1 MDSLSRFPFISE
13 TTHQPVG
20 MVSEEPPPYTELPI
34 NGHISLMTGYSPH
47 KQLQNIHQF
56 QANSSL
62 LTTNDVTF
70 MDSSNYQGNNSDDRI
85 VHNVDSQTEREYV
98 EDMLRGASPVH
109 DQSYSSSCEASQLS
123 WSFSGYQDH
132 QTEHQR
138 RASTPHHTTNESVF
152 PQRRSH
158 RSRSVDTAVLP
169 SVQHVVNELDHSQV
183 NDTRL
188 ALTPSPTL
196 DADTE
201 NSTITHQIT
210 HVQEGGIHEH
220 PTVINDSGP
229 FLIRPVRLPPL
240 QSNLSNEVQSNL
252 SNEVQSN
259 LSNEVQSNLSNEVQL
274 NGVNSE
280 QHKHRKKRKKR
291 RRGHS
296 WHGEAVSELTTQ
308 PPTLSA
314 SSNMSTVVE

>member
-62 LTTNDVTF
+62 LTANDVSF
-70 MDSSNYQGNNSDDRI
+70 MDSSNYQGNNSDDLI

-201 NSTITHQIT
+201 NSHQIT

-229 FLIRPVRLPPL
+229 FLVRPVRLPPL
-240 QSNLSNEVQSNL
+240 
-252 SNEVQSN
+252 
-259 LSNEVQSNLSNEVQL
+259 QSNLSNEVQL